1 MLEDAQRPLW
11 TPDPRRVAASGMV
24 AFRDAANTRHG
35 LSLRSYS
42 ELHAWSA
49 VIDAGPLELR
59 QAQDGIEVGFDFG
72 EGFIM
77 EFDFQAIV
85 EDAVDFLGDVYDG
98 ELLRAGDINAGE

>member
-42 ELHAWSA
+42 ELHAWSVA
-49 VIDAGPLELR
+49 RRSEFWDLVWDFTEVVGLLEPTSQTVWLFHAFTIR
-59 QAQDGIEVGFDFG
+59 TVQCSRFNVQDG
-72 EGFIM
+72 
-77 EFDFQAIV
+77 
-85 EDAVDFLGDVYDG
+85 LGIA
-98 ELLRAGDINAGE
+98 EKH